1 MIKYHG
7 KRLEPAEARPDLLTE
22 VLEASLAGF
31 AILRGHDFVYELVN
45 PAYQAIAPRRK
56 FLGRTVAECWPDLV
70 HQVTPLL
77 GKVIETGE
85 PFHANDMRFE
95 IEREQ
100 PGRLDEVYFSFTY
113 QPLPVDSQGEPGIL
127 VTVIETTATKKAEA
141 ERSAMQARLATTARL
156 AAMGTL
162 VAGVAHEINNPLA
175 GEMASQAMALR
186 EAETFAE
193 RLREGGPL
201 DREALVR
208 RLADVIEML
217 RDAQSG
223 AKRIAR
229 IVKDLSVLG
238 RPDRHR
244 SPVDLASVVESALRR
259 LPASVWTA
267 ATIRVAPGEG
277 PKVAASTGHLEQVVV
292 DLVTNASLARAP
304 SRPGEITLQI
314 GRGDHDTARLD
325 VTDNGTGID
334 PAILDRIFDPFF
346 TTRDVGEGMGLGLHM
361 CHAIVTAHGGTL
373 TVTSEVGK
381 GSTFRVEL
389 PAAPPEA

>member
-1 MIKYHG
+1 MVKYQA

-22 VLEASLAGF
+22 VLETSLAGF
-31 AILRGHDFVYELVN
+31 AILRGRDFVYELVN

-56 FLGRTVAECWPDLV
+56 FLGRTVAECWPDV
-70 HQVTPLL
+70 AHQVTPLL
-77 GKVIETGE
+77 RRVIETGE
-85 PFHANDMRFE
+85 PFHANDMRFD

-100 PGRLDEVYFSFTY
+100 SGRLDEVYFSFTY
-113 QPLPVDSQGEPGIL
+113 QPLPNDSQGEPGIL
-127 VTVIETTATKKAEA
+127 VTVIETTAAKKAEA

-217 RDAQSG
+217 RDAQAG

-244 SPVDLASVVESALRR
+244 SPVDLSSVVESALRR

-292 DLVTNASLARAP
+292 DLVTNAALACAP
-304 SRPGEITLQI
+304 SRPGRSRSRSAVAT
-314 GRGDHDTARLD
+314 TALP
-325 VTDNGTGID
+325 V
-334 PAILDRIFDPFF
+334 
-346 TTRDVGEGMGLGLHM
+346 
-361 CHAIVTAHGGTL
+361 
-373 TVTSEVGK
+373 
-381 GSTFRVEL
+381 ST
-389 PAAPPEA
+389 